1 MATDP
6 LALQPTETPVPQEP
20 GFFDGSAQLPTMDQP
35 MPLAQPDPI
44 APQPMVLDPMAPA
57 PQEQENVQVA
67 GMMTT
72 KIVKEGAEIVSD
84 LLGRLNNFGFDA
96 KKQRGP
102 QRDNVERQL
111 GDQKAD
117 IIDDV
122 IVVREATDADIKE
135 FNELTGKT
143 SGVPSPSAGQKAAG
157 IPVADVNLERIES
170 PDDIKET
177 IDKMAQLHQSKGPVT
192 HESVIEDA
200 KAHGLEDVV
209 EKLLKRQEGD
219 AINFKAAEIHKA
231 LQAITSSA
239 LQLNRLAEAAADVN
253 AGPVD
258 LVKFRQHFAFHAA
271 LQSSMQGLQA
281 DVGRALGIFKI
292 PRGPSG
298 IQADNLGAML
308 QDLGGEKSVQD
319 MAKHYLAMPTQAM
332 KNKFAE
338 KGFIA
343 RTSDMWYEVWI
354 NGILSGVQTQV
365 VNLTGNGLFAF
376 LQPFERLGAGA
387 IGAVRRALG
396 TDQETVFAGEA
407 VDMAMTWL
415 SASIDGARLAGQAF
429 WRDQPMFDA
438 LGKIENAGMQA
449 ITAKN
454 AGVSMQPFAGMIDYL
469 GKGIRMPGR
478 LLMTGDEFF
487 KAFNY
492 RVELAAQAGRKRR
505 QMELDGATT
514 EEIDDAVNGI
524 FTDPPDDIHGRAE
537 EMARINTFTNATD
550 GGFALARKGMMK
562 VPGGRYVMPF
572 FRVVYN
578 ITSGV
583 VDRSPLGFVKA
594 MRATDPIERDLAI
607 SKAAI
612 GSAMAAG
619 ASYWA
624 SQGQLTGTGPANYE
638 LRKQLE
644 DIGWKQYSIVRPKVD
659 NPRSIYIGQMRILH
673 PDDVDYISYH
683 RMEPLSMLLA
693 ISADATQRLSYPDTS
708 SEDADNIAL
717 QITDATFEYLKDQSF
732 LASFAM
738 LAEALS
744 QGPKGNQ
751 GFLSGMISS
760 QMPYSSL
767 LNSVAS
773 VMKGDEPLENTATNP
788 REPAVL
794 RELYAG
800 LRRMDQ
806 RTPIN
811 LGTNVEN
818 LPDRRNRFY
827 EPMYRKKARVVDH
840 VLPPWVQT
848 IVGLDPEKI
857 KADPVKL
864 EILRVGVP
872 MNEPAK
878 VAKGVKLSPWERDEI
893 NRLVNFGVGEQSMYE
908 EIKELIGTK
917 YYQEASIVE
926 KRNEIEAIESRRTQ
940 DAIEL
945 IRQDEKYFD
954 LDSKIREREQILGS
968 KVQVR

>member
-1 MATDP
+1 MATEP
-6 LALQPTETPVPQEP
+6 FALQPTETPVPQEP
-20 GFFDGSAQLPTMDQP
+20 GFFDGSAQMPSIDQP
-35 MPLAQPDPI
+35 MPLAQPDPM
-44 APQPMVLDPMAPA
+44 APQPTAPE
-57 PQEQENVQVA
+57 PQEVQVA

-72 KIVKEGAEIVSD
+72 KLLKGGAEVVGD
-84 LLGRLNNFGFDA
+84 LLDRLNNFGFDA

-111 GDQKAD
+111 GDEKAD
-117 IIDDV
+117 IIDNV
-122 IVVREATDADIKE
+122 IVVREATEADIKE

-143 SGVPSPSAGQKAAG
+143 SGVPSPSAGQQAAG

-177 IDKMAQLHQSKGPVT
+177 IDKMAQLHKTKGPVT

-219 AINFKAAEIHKA
+219 AINFKTAEIHKA

-253 AGPVD
+253 AGPLD

-332 KNKFAE
+332 KNKFSA

-387 IGAVRRALG
+387 IGSVRRALG

-454 AGVSMQPFAGMIDYL
+454 AGVTTQPFAGMIDYL

-478 LLMTGDEFF
+478 LLMAGDEFF

-505 QMELDGATT
+505 QMELDGATN

-524 FTDPPDDIHGRAE
+524 FADPPEDIHGRAE

-550 GGFALARKGMMK
+550 GGFALARKAMMK

-572 FRVVYN
+572 FRVIYN
-578 ITSGV
+578 VTSGV

-607 SKAAI
+607 SKATM
-612 GSAMAAG
+612 GSAMAGG
-619 ASYWA
+619 AAYWA

-683 RMEPLSMLLA
+683 RMEPISMLLA
-693 ISADATQRLSYPDTS
+693 IAADATQRLSYPDTS

-717 QITDATFEYLKDQSF
+717 QITDVAFEYLKDQSF

-773 VMKGDEPLENTATNP
+773 VMKGTEVDGKFVPDPLENTATNP

-827 EPMYRKKARVVDH
+827 EPMYRKKVRVVDH

-878 VAKGVKLSPWERDEI
+878 AIKGVKLSPQERDEV

-908 EIKELIGTK
+908 EIKELIATK
-917 YYQEASIVE
+917 FYQEASIVE
-926 KRNEIEAIESRRTQ
+926 KRNAIDAIESYRTQ

-945 IRQDEKYFD
+945 IRQDQKYFD

-968 KVQVR
+968 KVQIR